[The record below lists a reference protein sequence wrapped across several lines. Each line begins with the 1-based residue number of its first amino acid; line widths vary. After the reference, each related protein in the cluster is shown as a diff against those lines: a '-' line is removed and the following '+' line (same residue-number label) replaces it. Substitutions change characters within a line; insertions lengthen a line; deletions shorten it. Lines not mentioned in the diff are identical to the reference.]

1 MNNKNKK
8 RVRNQKERTAYW
20 KNARSQNRIDPTGIY
35 GSTNLQGSGD
45 SSFPMDDTVYQRQN
59 EVAPSS
65 WRTKLKRNKEA
76 IIKGA
81 IGAILIPVLGFAV
94 KWWFDTNAD
103 IQVIKYRIEAIQTT
117 VDSLD
122 ENMTTKEVLD
132 LKLDAIKRDVTS
144 LIPDISGINTR
155 LDDIESRL
163 DTIEDETDSQSQ

>member
-1 MNNKNKK
+1 MNYKNKK
-8 RVRNQKERTAYW
+8 RVKNQKERTAYW

-45 SSFPMDDTVYQRQN
+45 SSFPMDDTVYQRQYR
-59 EVAPSS
+59 VAPSS

-76 IIKGA
+76 IIKGV

-103 IQVIKYRIEAIQTT
+103 IQVIKYRIEAIQTK
-117 VDSLD
+117 VESLD

-132 LKLDAIKRDVTS
+132 LKLDAIKRDVTF
-144 LIPDISGINTR
+144 LIPDVSGINTR
-155 LDDIESRL
+155 LDDIESKL
-163 DTIEDETDSQSQ
+163 STMEGETDSQSQ

>member
-8 RVRNQKERTAYW
+8 RIKNPKERTAYW
-20 KNARSQNRIDPTGIY
+20 KNARSQNRIDPTGVY

-65 WRTKLKRNKEA
+65 WRTKLKRNKES
-76 IIKGA
+76 IIKGVV
-81 IGAILIPVLGFAV
+81 GAILIPILGFAV

-103 IQVIKYRIEAIQTT
+103 IQVIKYRIEAIQTK

-122 ENMTTKEVLD
+122 ENMTSKEVLD
-132 LKLDAIKRDVTS
+132 LKLDAIKRDVTA
-144 LIPDISGINTR
+144 LIPDVSEINTK
-155 LDDIESRL
+155 LDDLENRLGAIEGTSV
-163 DTIEDETDSQSQ
+163 SQSE

>member
-1 MNNKNKK
+1 M
-8 RVRNQKERTAYW
+8 
-20 KNARSQNRIDPTGIY
+20 
-35 GSTNLQGSGD
+35 
-45 SSFPMDDTVYQRQN
+45 
-59 EVAPSS
+59 
-65 WRTKLKRNKEA
+65 KRNKEA

-103 IQVIKYRIEAIQTT
+103 IQVIKYRIEAIQTK